1 MESKNNDAGN
11 YETGY
16 GKPPLHTRFKAG
28 QSGNPKGRRKGSRNL
43 ASALESAL
51 QELVTVNE
59 GGVRKRVTKKQA
71 ALKQIANKAASG
83 DVNGLRI
90 LIPLLQYLE
99 QRPPD
104 PALPSAQL
112 EEADETTVMSAL
124 KRWKAKENGG
134 SDK

>member
-1 MESKNNDAGN
+1 MKSKNNDMSN

-16 GKPPLHTRFKAG
+16 GKPPIYTRFKKG

-51 QELVTVNE
+51 QEQVTVNE
-59 GGVRKRVTKKQA
+59 GGVRKKVTKKQA
-71 ALKQIANKAASG
+71 AFKQIANKAASG

-90 LIPLLQYLE
+90 LIPLLQFLE

-104 PALPSAQL
+104 PAPPTAQL
-112 EEADETTVMSAL
+112 EEADEKTLMTAL
-124 KRWKAKENGG
+124 ERWKAKENGG